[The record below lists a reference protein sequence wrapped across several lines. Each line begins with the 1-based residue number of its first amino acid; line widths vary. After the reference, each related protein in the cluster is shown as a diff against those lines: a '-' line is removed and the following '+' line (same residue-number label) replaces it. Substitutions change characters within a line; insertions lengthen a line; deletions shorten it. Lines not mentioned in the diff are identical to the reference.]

1 MKFLRSGT
9 PISNEPPY
17 RLARSTRGAALALFL
32 ACAIWGTSFQFGKVA
47 LRELSVSQLLLLR
60 FGLGSLVLSP
70 ILFRHRTRVSQ
81 LDVMRLFLIGIL
93 AVPVTFLLQFH
104 GLNLTTVSRASL
116 IIGAGPP
123 LLALGGFFFFR
134 EHPGLRGWIAIFA
147 SMLGVVLITGTPASG
162 GGWVGDGLV
171 LLSILVSAIWVLMIK
186 SLSERVPSLVAT
198 AYLMLFGTLSLLP
211 ITVFGDGLPSLHLS
225 PEVWLST
232 IVLGVACT
240 ALAFGMWNWG
250 LERFPASRAGLFLNI
265 EPIVGVMLGVLVADE
280 TLGAS
285 AILGGLVVLGAAW
298 LVSLPKSPDAAI
310 NLDTP
315 EVPAT
320 A

>member
-1 MKFLRSGT
+1 MRLFRSGS
-9 PISNEPPY
+9 PISNAPPHQP
-17 RLARSTRGAALALFL
+17 ARSTRGAALALFL
-32 ACAIWGTSFQFGKVA
+32 ACAIWGTSFLFGKVG

-60 FGLGSLVLSP
+60 FGLGALVLSP
-70 ILFRHRTRVSQ
+70 ILFRRRTRVSQ
-81 LDVMRLFLIGIL
+81 RDLMRLFLIGIL

-104 GLNLTTVSRASL
+104 GLNWTTVSRASL

-123 LLALGGFFFFR
+123 LLTLGGVFFFR
-134 EHPGLRGWIAIFA
+134 EHPGLRGWGAICA
-147 SMLGVVLITGTPASG
+147 SMLGVVLITGAPAG
-162 GGWVGDGLV
+162 GGSWTGDGLV

-186 SLSERVPSLVAT
+186 RLNERLPPLITT

-211 ITVFGDGLPSLHLS
+211 ITVFGDGLPDLHLS
-225 PEVWLST
+225 PEVWLSI

-265 EPIVGVMLGVLVADE
+265 EPVVGVMLGVLVADE
-280 TLGAS
+280 TLGAG
-285 AILGGLVVLGAAW
+285 AILGGVLVLGAAW
-298 LVSLPKSPDAAI
+298 LVSLPKQPDDSI
-310 NLDTP
+310 GLDTP